1 MAEGD
6 PVIDLARARP
16 FRLGDLEV
24 DPPRRRVSTGETLE
38 PRVMQVL
45 VALARA
51 NGAVVS
57 RDELIRTCWDGRI
70 VGEDSITRVVG
81 ALRRLAEE
89 RGGGAFRIETVPKVG
104 YRLVGDVRPVVAAE
118 PLSTNPAGPAT
129 PAAGSAV
136 LGAMAIGIAAAR
148 RRKTSLI
155 AATAAVVV
163 AGAVGAW
170 WLTRPAPAEPAVQF
184 TGYRTIGAV
193 PAALPEQIAAA
204 TRAAFTADGLV
215 GVTTAP
221 APFRLSGTL
230 DRTDDGGPATARLAA
245 RIDTVRG
252 TTLWAHSYERPL
264 ASPNAATWFASR
276 TTAIARCGASRL
288 AGASLSDDALRLIF
302 AECAEEGEAQAPFK
316 GLDLARRLTALTPDL
331 ASSWATR
338 AYLAL
343 GASLMV
349 PPAEAPAQRAEA
361 VMASDKALALDPQ
374 DARAWQARAWLR
386 PKTDFAGQEH
396 AFLAAIHGHA
406 SDCGCAYVQYGQFL
420 IGTGRAGEARRWFA
434 RAHDVA
440 PLHPGPL
447 AALGRLNAQEGRLAD
462 ARQNF
467 ADLDALSASPQATG
481 KTLVSNALWTRD
493 YARAADIAAATR
505 PSADPAVQATIVAGF
520 RALASGDAA
529 AKARVAAML
538 DTQTTECKCNGTFN
552 ARMLAALGA
561 TDAALRQLTDIAAA
575 RPDIAIEAV
584 SADPVFAQIRYQPGF
599 APIAA
604 RLGLVAYWR
613 TAKIK
618 PGFCRAATAPPVC
631 AMI

>member
-1 MAEGD
+1 MDEA
-6 PVIDLARARP
+6 VVDLARAAR

-89 RGGGAFRIETVPKVG
+89 PGGGAFKIETVPKVG
-104 YRLVGDVRPVVAAE
+104 YRLVGDVLPVVAPVTAVANPGNP
-118 PLSTNPAGPAT
+118 PLPAVVAPPRRRFAVVAAVAT
-129 PAAGSAV
+129 GVALAAG
-136 LGAMAIGIAAAR
+136 G
-148 RRKTSLI
+148 
-155 AATAAVVV
+155 
-163 AGAVGAW
+163 W
-170 WLTRPAPAEPAVQF
+170 WLTRPGPAAPAVQF
-184 TGYRTIGAV
+184 TGYRAIGAV

-204 TRAAFTADGLV
+204 TRSAFTEDGLV
-215 GVTTAP
+215 AVTTAA
-221 APFRLSGTL
+221 APFHLLGTL
-230 DRTDDGGPATARLAA
+230 DHTGEGDAAVLRLAA
-245 RIDTVRG
+245 RIDTAGG

-264 ASPNAATWFASR
+264 GSPNAALWFASR
-276 TTAIARCGASRL
+276 PTAIARCGASRL
-288 AGASLSDDALRLIF
+288 TGGMVADDALRLIF
-302 AECAEEGEAQAPFK
+302 AGCAEENERENPFK
-316 GLDLARRLTALTPDL
+316 GLDLARRLTALTPTL
-331 ASSWATR
+331 ASSWASR
-338 AYLAL
+338 AQLAF

-349 PPAEAPAQRAEA
+349 PPAEVPAQRAEA
-361 VMASDKALALDPQ
+361 AMASDKALALDPQ
-374 DARAWQARAWLR
+374 DARAWQVRARLR
-386 PKTDFAGQEH
+386 PETDYAGQER
-396 AFLAAIHGHA
+396 ALLAAVHGHV
-406 SDCGCAYVQYGQFL
+406 SDCGCAFVQYGQFL

-447 AALGRLNAQEGRLAD
+447 AALGRLDAQEGRLAE

-481 KTLVSNALWTRD
+481 KTLVSNALWTHD
-493 YARAADIAAATR
+493 YARATEIAASIR
-505 PSADPAVQATIVAGF
+505 PSGDPAVQATIVAGF

-529 AKARVAAML
+529 AKARVAAVL
-538 DTQTTECKCNGTFN
+538 DVQTSECKCNGTFN

-561 TDAALRQLTDIAAA
+561 PDAALRQLTDIAAA

-584 SADPVFAQIRYQPGF
+584 SADPVFAQVRYQPGF
-599 APIAA
+599 ALIAA

-618 PGFCRAATAPPVC
+618 PGFCRAAAAPPVC